1 MGSPRWPVNILL
13 SLDFPFCTYL
23 CFSLQPFSLLLSHEI
38 TIKNLDMGGSCLIRH
53 WGLGVL
59 PSSLYFDA
67 YIHLFD
73 VDGIYLTTY
82 LLLHETKLILSSV
95 KSFSLFLRRR

>member
-13 SLDFPFCTYL
+13 SLDFPSCTYL
-23 CFSLQPFSLLLSHEI
+23 CFSLQLFPLLLSHEI
-38 TIKNLDMGGSCLIRH
+38 TIKNLDMGDLVLLDIEGLEYYLLLYISMLI
-53 WGLGVL
+53 
-59 PSSLYFDA
+59 YTF
-67 YIHLFD
+67 FD

-95 KSFSLFLRRR
+95 KSFYLFPPRR